1 MRASFVSGMLSAAR
15 PLGAV
20 RESRSCI
27 MAQRRILIVDDE
39 SYIVSILSLKFR
51 QLGDQVFTASDGRE
65 GFTAACAEL
74 PDLIISDYQ
83 MPGMTGL
90 QMATRLRQNPATAHI
105 PVILLTAR
113 AHRLEPGQLNQTG
126 IRQVLDKPFSVREV
140 IARAEELTRI
150 PAGRK

>member
-1 MRASFVSGMLSAAR
+1 
-15 PLGAV
+15 
-20 RESRSCI
+20 

-51 QLGDQVFTASDGRE
+51 NLGDQIFTACDGEE
-65 GFTAACAEL
+65 GFAAACKEL

-90 QMATRLRQNPATAHI
+90 QMATRLHQNQATAHI

-113 AHRLEPGQLNQTG
+113 AHRLEPGQLQQTG
-126 IRQVLDKPFSVREV
+126 IRHVLDKPFSVREV
-140 IARAEELTRI
+140 IARAAELTGAAA